1 MAALLLGSVALSTVE
16 TGAAKAGSRE
26 AGAGEAGAGVGETRE
41 ETREEVVA
49 ELGDDESE
57 TGGLGEFKGDGFFS
71 ERPSPEP
78 VVVTAAGET
87 TAAPP

>member
-16 TGAAKAGSRE
+16 T
-26 AGAGEAGAGVGETRE
+26 GAGEAGAGVGETRE